1 MDQHFCNSCFEGV
14 SSDSLT
20 DVGVQLGDKVSV
32 KKSCIGQHCSVGDKS
47 KIINSILMDHVNIGE
62 GYVDQCF

>member
-1 MDQHFCNSCFEGV
+1 M

-32 KKSCIGQHCSVGDKS
+32 KKSCIGQHCSIGDKS

-62 GYVDQCF
+62 GWVILILVF

>member
-1 MDQHFCNSCFEGV
+1 M

-32 KKSCIGQHCSVGDKS
+32 KKSCIGQHCSIGEKS
-47 KIINSILMDHVNIGE
+47 KIMNSVLMDHVHVGE
-62 GYVDQCF
+62 G

>member
-1 MDQHFCNSCFEGV
+1 M
-14 SSDSLT
+14 T

-32 KKSCIGQHCSVGDKS
+32 KKSCIGQHCSIGDKS

-62 GYVDQCF
+62 GWVTLILAF